1 MDPGWDGE
9 SSELRDPK
17 ETPPSLGVHRRPK
30 SFLGDA
36 TSQDRLKGL
45 SRSLLSV
52 TPGDQEQACCE
63 YWSTIPEIYYKL
75 NITSTPEDFN
85 LRLELE
91 KDTLLKSNLAAF
103 RNISEKFFSVSNASL
118 SISKNLEKLENLL
131 QTLPMPMPTPQREV
145 YIQAEDFNEFS
156 EKLKIFLEALDDFLK
171 PLLKCPGTFK
181 ASCKRS

>member
-1 MDPGWDGE
+1 MW
-9 SSELRDPK
+9 
-17 ETPPSLGVHRRPK
+17 TSLCLQLLI
-30 SFLGDA
+30 FLPF
-36 TSQDRLKGL
+36 SL

-75 NITSTPEDFN
+75 NITSTTEDFN

-118 SISKNLEKLENLL
+118 SINKNLEKLENLL

-181 ASCKRS
+181 ASCKKS